1 MNKGKNGKEARFEFR
16 VFGHGFGREID
27 EIRRLSFCSV
37 IEEVQDTYLVTSATE
52 SNNIKIRGQSLS
64 VKKLISVEQELELW
78 RPSLKLDFPI
88 AASAINKKI
97 FKVLAVPVP
106 LLNGEEFNTDTF
118 NTDTFIMSVVRP
130 HPEVRVAEVFK
141 RRFLFQVER
150 CKVEIDELLVNGAA
164 IQSLAIE
171 SEEAADVFR
180 IRQLLDMQRYENVSY
195 PVVLKRIMGIV
206 PLPPQRWK
214 IG

>member
-16 VFGHGFGREID
+16 IFGHGFGREID
-27 EIRRLSFCSV
+27 EIRRHSFCSV
-37 IEEVQDTYLVTSATE
+37 IEEVQDTYLITSAANG
-52 SNNIKIRGQSLS
+52 NNVKIRGQSLS
-64 VKKLISVEQELELW
+64 VKKLMSVEEELEQW

-88 AASAINKKI
+88 AASAVNKKI
-97 FKVLAVPVP
+97 FKELAVPVP
-106 LLNGEEFNTDTF
+106 LLDEKKFDAETF
-118 NTDTFIMSVVRP
+118 MMNVVRP

-141 RRFLFQVER
+141 RRFLFQVEK

-171 SEEAADVFR
+171 SEEAAEVLR

-195 PVVLKRIMGIV
+195 PVALKRIMGMV
-206 PLPPQRWK
+206 PLPPQPWK
-214 IG
+214 LG

>member
-27 EIRRLSFCSV
+27 EIRRRSFCSV
-37 IEEVQDTYLVTSATE
+37 IEEVHDTYLVTTATDG
-52 SNNIKIRGQSLS
+52 NNVKIRGQSLS
-64 VKKLISVEQELELW
+64 VKKLMSVEQELELW

-97 FKVLAVPVP
+97 FKVLAVQVP
-106 LLNGEEFNTDTF
+106 LLDEEEFNTE
-118 NTDTFIMSVVRP
+118 TFIMNVVRP

-164 IQSLAIE
+164 IQSIAIE
-171 SEEAADVFR
+171 SEEAAEVLR
-180 IRQLLDMQRYENVSY
+180 IRQLLDMQRYGNVSY
-195 PVVLKRIMGIV
+195 PVVLKRIMGMV
-206 PLPPQRWK
+206 PLPSQPWK
-214 IG
+214 LG

>member
-16 VFGHGFGREID
+16 IFGHGFGREID
-27 EIRRLSFCSV
+27 EIRRRSFCSV
-37 IEEVQDTYLVTSATE
+37 IEEVHDTYLVTSATD
-52 SNNIKIRGQSLS
+52 SNNVKIRGQSLS
-64 VKKLISVEQELELW
+64 VKKLIGIEQELELW
-78 RPSLKLDFPI
+78 KPSLKLDFPLT
-88 AASAINKKI
+88 ASVINKKI

-106 LLNGEEFNTDTF
+106 LLNEEEFNAK
-118 NTDTFIMSVVRP
+118 TFIMNVIRP

-171 SEEAADVFR
+171 SEEAAEVLR

-195 PVVLKRIMGIV
+195 PVLLKRIMGIT
-206 PLPPQRWK
+206 PLPPQPWK
-214 IG
+214 LS